1 MVTNM
6 KPLLTLAQELGSG
19 TTTAAA
25 LAEDAIARAADPAGE
40 GRRVYLKRDDAAARA
55 AASAADRLRV
65 ARLTPSPLAGIPF
78 SIKDLFDVAGEVTTA
93 ASHALA
99 DAKPALADA
108 PAIARLRR
116 AGAVAIGRTN
126 MTEFAYSGL
135 GLNAHFDTPRNPWD
149 RATGRI
155 PGGSSSGAAV
165 SITDGMAA
173 FAIGTDTGGSVRIP
187 AALCGITGFKPTA
200 RRVPTAG
207 AFPLSSSLD
216 SVGPLAPTVACC
228 ALVDAVMRG
237 VEPTV
242 PQPLPL
248 TGLRFGV
255 PQSYVLD
262 GLDKDVSAAFSAA
275 LGKLSR
281 AGARIV
287 DVKFDSLT
295 RIPQLSPHGGVLAAE
310 AYAVHRKLLES
321 KGDLYDARVRT
332 RILRGAN
339 LSAADYVDLVA
350 ARHAM
355 IAEAD
360 AVTAPFD
367 AMLLPT
373 VAIVAP
379 PIAALDADEK
389 LYGDTNL
396 LVLRN
401 TTVGNYLDRCALS
414 VPCHASG
421 SAPVGLMVMGE
432 TMGDDRLLA
441 VGLAVEA
448 VLRLPASS

>member
-1 MVTNM
+1 
-6 KPLLTLAQELGSG
+6 
-19 TTTAAA
+19 
-25 LAEDAIARAADPAGE
+25 
-40 GRRVYLKRDDAAARA
+40 
-55 AASAADRLRV
+55 
-65 ARLTPSPLAGIPF
+65 
-78 SIKDLFDVAGEVTTA
+78 
-93 ASHALA
+93 
-99 DAKPALADA
+99 
-108 PAIARLRR
+108 
-116 AGAVAIGRTN
+116 
-126 MTEFAYSGL
+126 
-135 GLNAHFDTPRNPWD
+135 
-149 RATGRI
+149 
-155 PGGSSSGAAV
+155 
-165 SITDGMAA
+165 
-173 FAIGTDTGGSVRIP
+173 
-187 AALCGITGFKPTA
+187 
-200 RRVPTAG
+200 
-207 AFPLSSSLD
+207 
-216 SVGPLAPTVACC
+216 
-228 ALVDAVMRG
+228 
-237 VEPTV
+237 
-242 PQPLPL
+242 
-248 TGLRFGV
+248 V

-262 GLDKDVSAAFSAA
+262 ALDKDVSAAFSAA
-275 LGKLSR
+275 LARLSR
-281 AGARIV
+281 AGARIA

-350 ARHAM
+350 ARRAM
-355 IAEAD
+355 IAGAD
-360 AVTAPFD
+360 AVTASFD

-379 PIAALDADEK
+379 PIAALDNDEK

-414 VPCHASG
+414 IPCHAPG

-448 VLRLPASS
+448 ALQTT

>member
-1 MVTNM
+1 MLTNM
-6 KPLLTLAQELGSG
+6 KPLIVLAQELDSG
-19 TTTAAA
+19 TTSSLTLVESA
-25 LAEDAIARAADPAGE
+25 LARAADPAGE
-40 GRRVYLKRDDAAARA
+40 GRRVYLKRYDAAAREA
-55 AASAADRLRV
+55 ARAADRLRQ
-65 ARLTPSPLAGIPF
+65 ARLAPSPLAGLPF
-78 SIKDLFDVAGEVTTA
+78 SIKDLFDVAGDVTTC
-93 ASHALA
+93 ASRALA
-99 DAKPALADA
+99 DAPAATADA

-165 SITDGMAA
+165 SVTDDMAA

-207 AFPLSSSLD
+207 AFPLSSTLD

-228 ALVDAVMRG
+228 AVVDAVMRG
-237 VEPTV
+237 AQPTV
-242 PQPLPL
+242 PDALPL
-248 TGLRFGV
+248 GGLRFGV

-262 GLDKDVSAAFSAA
+262 GLDADVAAAFSAA
-275 LGKLSR
+275 LSRLSR

-287 DVKFDSLT
+287 DVPFPSLT

-310 AYAVHRKLLES
+310 AYAVHRKMLES

-332 RILRGAN
+332 RILRAAN
-339 LSAADYVDLVA
+339 LSAADYVDLAA
-350 ARHAM
+350 ARLAM

-360 AVTAPFD
+360 AVSAPFD
-367 AMLLPT
+367 AMLMPT

-379 PIAALDADEK
+379 PVAALDGDEK
-389 LYGDTNL
+389 RYGETNL

-401 TTVGNYLDRCALS
+401 TTVGNYLDRCALTI
-414 VPCHASG
+414 PCHAPG
-421 SAPVGLMVMGE
+421 TAPVGLMVMGE

-441 VGLAVEA
+441 VGLAVEGA
-448 VLRLPASS
+448 LRR

>member
-6 KPLLTLAQELGSG
+6 KPLLTLAQELDSGS
-19 TTTAAA
+19 TTAVA
-25 LAEDAIARAADPAGE
+25 LVEDAIARAADPAGE

-55 AASAADRLRV
+55 AASAADRLRA
-65 ARLTPSPLAGIPF
+65 ARLTPSPLSGLPF
-78 SIKDLFDVAGEVTTA
+78 SIKDLFDVTGEVTTA
-93 ASHALA
+93 ASRALA

-135 GLNAHFDTPRNPWD
+135 GLNAPFATPRNPWD

-165 SITDGMAA
+165 SVTDGMAA

-216 SVGPLAPTVACC
+216 SIGPLAPTVACC

-237 VEPTV
+237 VEPIV
-242 PQPLPL
+242 PPPLPL

-262 GLDKDVSAAFSAA
+262 ALDKDVSAAFSAA
-275 LGKLSR
+275 LTKLSR

-287 DVKFDSLT
+287 DVEFDSLT
-295 RIPQLSPHGGVLAAE
+295 RIPELSPHGGVLAAE

-332 RILRGAN
+332 RIMRGAN

-350 ARHAM
+350 ARRAM

-414 VPCHASG
+414 IPCHARG

-441 VGLAVEA
+441 VGLAIEA
-448 VLRLPASS
+448 ALQTA